1 MDKKYITLFKE
12 LAQAVAASAE
22 QVMDYDKQKE
32 DDEGFKTATILRDDF
47 QALADKINDEYV
59 VNRTDA
65 IKFLVGAMIMV
76 NQLTDRIANLRQAIA
91 GYQTDLIPKLQN
103 IIDNTTDDIA
113 ASEMANTLF
122 ITDNNK

>member
-47 QALADKINDEYV
+47 QALTDKINDEYV

-76 NQLTDRIANLRQAIA
+76 NQLTDRIANLRQAVA

-122 ITDNNK
+122 IIDNNK

>member
-12 LAQAVAASAE
+12 LAQAIATSAE

-32 DDEGFKTATILRDDF
+32 DNEGFKTATILRDDF
-47 QALADKINDEYV
+47 QTLADKINDEYV

-76 NQLTDRIANLRQAIA
+76 NQLTDRIANLRQAVA

-113 ASEMANTLF
+113 TSEIANTLF

>member
-47 QALADKINDEYV
+47 QALVDKINDEYV

-76 NQLTDRIANLRQAIA
+76 NQLTDRIANLRQAVA

>member
-1 MDKKYITLFKE
+1 M
-12 LAQAVAASAE
+12 
-22 QVMDYDKQKE
+22 
-32 DDEGFKTATILRDDF
+32 
-47 QALADKINDEYV
+47 ADKINDEYV

-76 NQLTDRIANLRQAIA
+76 NQLTDRIANLRQAVA

-113 ASEMANTLF
+113 ASKMANTLF

>member
-76 NQLTDRIANLRQAIA
+76 NQLTDRIANLRQAVA

>member
-1 MDKKYITLFKE
+1 M
-12 LAQAVAASAE
+12 V
-22 QVMDYDKQKE
+22 
-32 DDEGFKTATILRDDF
+32 
-47 QALADKINDEYV
+47 DKINDEYV

-76 NQLTDRIANLRQAIA
+76 NQLTDRIANLRQAVA